1 MGDAG
6 SVPRGKILRNLE
18 TMPFLRN
25 LGQAVGEHSEHS
37 VPPR

>member
-1 MGDAG
+1 M
-6 SVPRGKILRNLE
+6 PRSWE
-18 TMPFLRN
+18 TMPCLRN